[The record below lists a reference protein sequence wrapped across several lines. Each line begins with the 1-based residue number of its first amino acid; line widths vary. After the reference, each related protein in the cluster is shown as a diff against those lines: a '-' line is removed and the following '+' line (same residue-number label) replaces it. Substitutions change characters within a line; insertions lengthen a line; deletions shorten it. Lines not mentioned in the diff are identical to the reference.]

1 MNNSEKKNNGD
12 SKKIYSLLVLI
23 AVVMIT
29 TTGGTYAYFAIGASN
44 NNKISGT
51 AATADLSLSVE
62 ETLPKKTNTGSM
74 VPQRE
79 SALATAM
86 NTSNACVD
94 GNTNIVCKVYTIKV
108 TNNSTA
114 QVKVNGTIQF
124 ANSTNMPN
132 LKWRLV
138 TGVNT
143 LGSNATNSAN
153 NSNTQTFVS
162 NESLTKSGGNKTYYI
177 IVWINAQMD
186 TNQPTKEVSQTDK
199 GTFTATIDFK
209 SSDGLGVTSTITG

>member
-29 TTGGTYAYFAIGASN
+29 TTGGTYAYFTIGASN

-62 ETLPKKTNTGSM
+62 ETLPKKKNTGSM

-153 NSNTQTFVS
+153 DSNTQTFVS
-162 NESLTKSGGNKTYYI
+162 NEELTKSGGNMTYYI

-186 TNQPTKEVSQTDK
+186 KDQPTKEVSQTDR

>member
-29 TTGGTYAYFAIGASN
+29 TTGVTYAYFTIGASN

-62 ETLPKKTNTGSM
+62 ETLPKKKNTGSM

-114 QVKVNGTIQF
+114 QVKVNGTITF

-153 NSNTQTFVS
+153 DSNTQTFVS
-162 NESLTKSGGNKTYYI
+162 NEELTKSGGNMTYYI

-186 TNQPTKEVSQTDK
+186 KDQPTKEVSQTDR

>member
-29 TTGGTYAYFAIGASN
+29 ITGGTYAYFTIGASN

-62 ETLPKKTNTGSM
+62 ETLPKKKNTGSM

-114 QVKVNGTIQF
+114 QVKVNGTITF

-153 NSNTQTFVS
+153 DSNTQTFVS
-162 NESLTKSGGNKTYYI
+162 NEELTKSGGNMTYYI
-177 IVWINAQMD
+177 IIWINAKMD
-186 TNQPTKEVSQTDK
+186 KDQPTKEVSQTDT

>member
-29 TTGGTYAYFAIGASN
+29 TTGGTYAYFTIGASN

-62 ETLPKKTNTGSM
+62 ETLPKKKNTGSM

-94 GNTNIVCKVYTIKV
+94 GNTNIVCKVYTVKV

-114 QVKVNGTIQF
+114 QVKVNGTITF

-153 NSNTQTFVS
+153 DSNTQTFVS
-162 NESLTKSGGNKTYYI
+162 NEELTKSGGNMTYYI

-186 TNQPTKEVSQTDK
+186 KDQPTKEVSQTDR

>member
-1 MNNSEKKNNGD
+1 
-12 SKKIYSLLVLI
+12 
-23 AVVMIT
+23 MIT
-29 TTGGTYAYFAIGASN
+29 TTGGTYAYFTIGASN

-62 ETLPKKTNTGSM
+62 ETLPKKKNTGSM

-114 QVKVNGTIQF
+114 QVKVNGTITF

-153 NSNTQTFVS
+153 DSNTQTFVS
-162 NESLTKSGGNKTYYI
+162 NEELTKSGGNMTYYI

-186 TNQPTKEVSQTDK
+186 KDQPTKEVSQTDR

>member
-1 MNNSEKKNNGD
+1 MNNGEKKNNGD

-29 TTGGTYAYFAIGASN
+29 TTGGTYAYFTIGASN

-62 ETLPKKTNTGSM
+62 ETLPKKKNTGSM

-114 QVKVNGTIQF
+114 QVKVNGTITF

-143 LGSNATNSAN
+143 LGSNATNSAKD
-153 NSNTQTFVS
+153 SNTQTFVS
-162 NESLTKSGGNKTYYI
+162 NEELTKSGGNMTYYI

-186 TNQPTKEVSQTDK
+186 KDQPTKEVSQTDR